1 MRAHREDRTDRQ
13 PNFRWQLHFARPNA
27 YNEIYNSQ
35 NKWDKD
41 RQFYRAF
48 DMDESFFTQSDY
60 LKWKHGRGLVSN
72 MFSKRAVLELQH
84 VVRARVRVHL
94 IRSGHSHLL
103 GCFASWIVSVTC
115 SKNTMPPVSPLH
127 ARLLS
132 RVLSIRP
139 VTGKSSNL
147 YLGFQCFSA
156 DTITSFLFS
165 TSFDQ
170 MSFPD
175 FRGDLI
181 EGIDIA
187 MPTVTFA
194 KFSAFFVWLIHNAPN
209 WLLRVASPR
218 LNGVVLFREVGL

>member
-1 MRAHREDRTDRQ
+1 
-13 PNFRWQLHFARPNA
+13 
-27 YNEIYNSQ
+27 
-35 NKWDKD
+35 
-41 RQFYRAF
+41 
-48 DMDESFFTQSDY
+48 
-60 LKWKHGRGLVSN
+60 

-84 VVRARVRVHL
+84 VVRDRVRAHPLSAV
-94 IRSGHSHLL
+94 RSRHPTYLCVL
-103 GCFASWIVSVTC
+103 CYSWTVSVTC
-115 SKNTMPPVSPLH
+115 SKNTMPPVS
-127 ARLLS
+127 AFQSFQS
-132 RVLSIRP
+132 RVLSICP
-139 VTGKSSNL
+139 VAGKSTNI

-209 WLLRVASPR
+209 WLLKAASPR
-218 LNGVVLFREVGL
+218 LNGVVLFREVGF